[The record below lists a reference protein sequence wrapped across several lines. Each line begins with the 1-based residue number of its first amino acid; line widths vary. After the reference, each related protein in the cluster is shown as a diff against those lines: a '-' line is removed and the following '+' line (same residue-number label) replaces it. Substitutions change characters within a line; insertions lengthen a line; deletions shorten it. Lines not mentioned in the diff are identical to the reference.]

1 MKRAL
6 INTQDILKA
15 SKMNSFFG
23 ETMARILMNLLQLD
37 RLTRIYSEIDHLEGM
52 DFLDALLDRF
62 EICYDVSEEELRR
75 IPMSGP
81 FITVSNHPFGGI
93 DGLILLKL
101 IAKLRPDYK
110 IMGNFL
116 LQRIELIRLK
126 LNEII
131 AFKSISID
139 ISIK

>member
-1 MKRAL
+1 VKRAL

-131 AFKSISID
+131 ACKSISID

>member
-1 MKRAL
+1 
-6 INTQDILKA
+6 
-15 SKMNSFFG
+15 
-23 ETMARILMNLLQLD
+23 MNLLQLD

>member
-1 MKRAL
+1 VKRAL

-23 ETMARILMNLLQLD
+23 ETTARILMNLLQLD